1 VVTAVVTCCK
11 RLHNVEKIWE
21 ALRGQSQPCEGIWFF
36 YNGKETLTRGD
47 LPPFGRILRGD
58 DPDDHYT
65 RFAAALAAR
74 TEYVFLLDDDCIPG
88 ARWVERCLQAA
99 RTRDGIFA
107 PGGLR
112 VTRPDFASGPYTRE
126 AEVGRLRSPRRRR
139 TSEVDVP
146 FHSFFL
152 RRRHL
157 AWMFHDPM
165 GVGLREGR
173 IVQTTGH
180 EDVLLACRAWRRAG
194 VRCWLPS
201 CPEPGMEGSGEE
213 VKDRV
218 HANWAHRPHYGE
230 ERLCALRYEASLGW
244 KPWIARGVP
253 GLRRWRMRKRGA
265 RAERRAQTA
274 RG

>member
-1 VVTAVVTCCK
+1 VVTAIVTCCK

-36 YNGKETLTRGD
+36 YNGKETLARGD

-65 RFAAALAAR
+65 RFGVALAAR

-88 ARWVERCLQAA
+88 ARWVENCLRAA
-99 RTRDGIFA
+99 RRRDGIFA
-107 PGGLR
+107 PAGLR
-112 VTRPDFASGPYTRE
+112 INRPDFASGPYTRE
-126 AEVGRLRSPRRRR
+126 DEVGVVRRARRRR
-139 TSEVDVP
+139 TIEIDVP

-152 RRRHL
+152 RRKHL
-157 AWMFHDPM
+157 AWMFQDRM

-173 IVQTTGH
+173 IVPTTAH
-180 EDVLLACRAWRRAG
+180 EDVLLACRAWRRAR

-201 CPEPGMEGSGEE
+201 RPEPGMEGADQE
-213 VKDRV
+213 VEDRV
-218 HANWAHRPHYGE
+218 HANWVNRPHFSE
-230 ERLCALRYEASLGW
+230 ERLWALRYEASLGW
-244 KPWIARGVP
+244 KPWVARGVP
-253 GLRRWRMRKRGA
+253 GLRRWKMHRHRA
-265 RAERRAQTA
+265 RAEQRAQTA